1 MPASAY
7 ILALSTIFLWSFLAF
22 LGTLLK
28 HVNPLLITGLA
39 LCIGSVLS
47 LPRWR
52 QWKVS
57 WRVFLVGVGGL
68 FGYHFL
74 YFSAFQRAP
83 AVETNLINYLWPLL
97 IVLLSPAILPG
108 YRLRPNHLAG
118 AALGLTGTALIL
130 TGGKMNLDHANLPG
144 YLLAASA
151 ALTWALYSLLT
162 RRLPPFPTAAVG
174 GFCLAG
180 GLLSLAAFLA
190 SNRLA
195 PGGIPVSLN
204 SQDWVIIALIGLG
217 PMGLAFFLWD
227 AALKRGDPRIIGA
240 LAYLTPLC
248 SILVLVLFGGQRYTW
263 ISAAAMVLI
272 ISGAIIGS
280 LEMWKKNPE

>member
-1 MPASAY
+1 MPVSAL
-7 ILALSTIFLWSFLAF
+7 ILALGTIFLWSFLAF
-22 LGTLLK
+22 LGTQLE
-28 HVNPLLITGLA
+28 HIHPLLITGLA
-39 LCIGSVLS
+39 LCIGSSLS

-52 QWKVS
+52 QWLVP

-83 AVETNLINYLWPLL
+83 AIETNLINYLWPLL

-108 YRLRPNHLAG
+108 YRLRPNHLVG

-130 TGGKMNLDHANLPG
+130 TGGKFNLDRANLPG
-144 YLLAASA
+144 YLLAAGA

-162 RRLPPFPTAAVG
+162 RRLPPFPTSAVG

-180 GLLSLAAFLA
+180 GLLSIAAFLV
-190 SNRLA
+190 SSYLT
-195 PGGIPVSLN
+195 PGNLEVSLFP
-204 SQDWVIIALIGLG
+204 QQWATLVLVGLG

-248 SILVLVLFGGQRYTW
+248 STLILVLLGGQRFTW
-263 ISAAAMVLI
+263 TSATAMVLI
-272 ISGAIIGS
+272 ISGAITGS
-280 LEMWKKNPE
+280 FDIWKKSL